1 MADKS
6 IGDLNFAPGT
16 VDDSN
21 TLFVVQQSGAAYKL
35 SGHEF
40 IIAMESV
47 LDGHGGISSIV
58 YTPPVAPSLTGTMV
72 ITLADQSTTTVSIQN
87 GKGIV
92 SIAKTGTSGLVDT
105 YRITYNDNTTSTFT
119 VTNGAK
125 GDTGDAWYV
134 WIRYSGSQPTQDS
147 DMGTTPDNWMGIY
160 SGTSSTAPVHYTS
173 YQWFQIKGATGDTG
187 APATITD
194 ADVEYQT
201 SSSGTVAPSGS
212 WTTTVPTVNQ
222 GDFLWTRTTLTFNTG
237 SPIVWYAVAYQ
248 AVDGQGAPSSA
259 TPLMDAGTGSAG
271 TGTAFSRDDHIHPTD
286 TTRQAV
292 LVSGSNIKTVGGTT
306 LLGSGDI
313 AFPVTSVNNETGAV
327 VLDADDVG
335 AMSKWVLLWE
345 NASPSSSMDQ
355 QTISLDLSVYDA
367 VLIGYRIAN
376 AESLEA
382 NAIGIVG
389 QNLRLMGTRYQ
400 MTRRALNIA
409 VNSITIGKGYYT
421 ATYGNSQETE
431 SAGSCI
437 PTAIYGIKGVN
448 NT

>member
-47 LDGHGGISSIV
+47 LDGHGGINSIV

-72 ITLADQSTTTVSIQN
+72 ITLADQSTTSVSIQN

-92 SIAKTGTSGLVDT
+92 SIAKVSTSGLIDT

-286 TTRQAV
+286 TTRAAV
-292 LVSGSNIKTVGGTT
+292 ADFKSFTVTLTTTGWSNKAQTVSN
-306 LLGSGDI
+306 
-313 AFPVTSVNNETGAV
+313 ANFVTSGYAYMVSPVSTSF
-327 VLDADDVG
+327 LDYGTAQIYADDVTTTG
-335 AMSKWVLLWE
+335 QMTFHCEDV
-345 NASPSSSMDQ
+345 PSSAL
-355 QTISLDLSVYDA
+355 TVNI
-367 VLIGYRIAN
+367 
-376 AESLEA
+376 
-382 NAIGIVG
+382 
-389 QNLRLMGTRYQ
+389 TRVV
-400 MTRRALNIA
+400 A
-409 VNSITIGKGYYT
+409 S
-421 ATYGNSQETE
+421 
-431 SAGSCI
+431 
-437 PTAIYGIKGVN
+437 
-448 NT
+448 